1 MSIFFEIV
9 RSAIKSPLGRLYVS
23 QEQSGDFMRHIP
35 VEYPLRRGQ
44 KVTSQGR
51 ENPERDSPWLAMAG
65 RRPPSWSRRGPVT
78 HNLAVLTHNLAQ
90 KTGKEPW
97 QTCETSHFFPRRSYA
112 SQSFLG
118 EVMVHNLLNKSS

>member
-9 RSAIKSPLGRLYVS
+9 RSAIKSPLGRLYAS

-51 ENPERDSPWLAMAG
+51 ENPERDSPWLTMAG
-65 RRPPSWSRRGPVT
+65 RRPPSWSGRAPV
-78 HNLAVLTHNLAQ
+78 THNLAQ

-97 QTCETSHFFPRRSYA
+97 QTCETSHFSPRRSYA
-112 SQSFLG
+112 SQSLLG
-118 EVMVHNLLNKSS
+118 EVMVHNMLNKPS